1 MEKKYYSARKLKPA
15 NRGGWIMEFR
25 HPLLKDPRGKIGRK
39 VRRGLGTPN
48 EEEAEILIQH
58 MNRLL
63 SNESYWNPS
72 ARNLAKKIFPEGIV
86 SAFYDEVEYIVQ
98 DYKQKREEVIPLKT
112 LDDDYS
118 RILLLGPTAAG
129 KTTLLRQIMGTDP
142 INERFPATSTA
153 KTTVFDTEIILSE
166 GSYKS
171 VVTFYTESET
181 RELIKESLESSM
193 KKYFATHN
201 EKDALRIFLEDEE
214 QRFRLSYVLGKI
226 KDKKRFLKYESLPS
240 EEEIFLKDIRVTESE
255 QMKFETKVS
264 YYLDQIKMMTD
275 NIAVKCKK
283 EYSSNDKLLEDE
295 QLILEEIILSEII
308 DYDGEDLSLLT
319 DDIIEE
325 IKERFS
331 ILSPSETVTEK
342 FGWPIYWY
350 KETPERNEFLKSIR
364 FFSSNSSSM
373 FGKLLTPLVS
383 GMRVQ
388 GPFKPQFLSNIPK
401 LIIFD
406 GEGLGHTPDTTTN
419 LPSKII
425 SSLDF
430 VDAIILVDD
439 AQSPM
444 LASPY
449 TVIKSTSISGHYRK
463 LFLCFTHFDAV
474 KGDNLPTI
482 QDKIDHIYGSVDN
495 LLAKLE
501 SELGYEVKKFLVNHF
516 DDSSYY
522 LANLDEKLSDDP
534 RFSFSK
540 DQLVN
545 LINKLENIILPVPV
559 SDVFPKYDIT
569 NILVKV
575 QNGAKRFHNIWEG
588 YLYGSSSIPGI
599 KKAHFTQIKALSRR
613 LGYGWENVYSF
624 LRPISDFWTSFNE
637 HISNF
642 LSTPVSWRPSNPTDE
657 DKVRKVDEINRKVS
671 SQIQSYAIAKIK
683 SKMISEWQ
691 IAYDYSGRGS
701 SFQRADKIDSIYD
714 NVIPIPEEEMTDQ
727 VKTFVKDIL
736 LIIKSTIKECG
747 GDFTSIFNEND

>member
-1 MEKKYYSARKLKPA
+1 MEKKYYSARKIKPA
-15 NRGGWIMEFR
+15 NREGWIMEFR

-48 EEEAEILIQH
+48 EGEAEVLIQH
-58 MNRLL
+58 MNTLL

-72 ARNLAKKIFPEGIV
+72 ARKLAEATFPEGIV
-86 SAFYDEVEYIVQ
+86 CAFYDEVEYIVQ
-98 DYKQKREEVIPLKT
+98 DYKQKREEVLPLKT
-112 LDDDYS
+112 PEDDYS
-118 RILLLGPTAAG
+118 RVLLLGPTAAG
-129 KTTLLRQIMGTDP
+129 KTTLLRQLMGTDP

-166 GSYKS
+166 GIYKS

-181 RELIKESLESSM
+181 RELIKESIKSSM
-193 KKYFATHN
+193 KKFFATSN

-226 KDKKRFLKYESLPS
+226 KDKKRFSKYESLPS
-240 EEEIFLKDIRVTESE
+240 EEDTYLKDVRVTESE

-264 YYLDQIKMMTD
+264 YYLEQIKMMTD
-275 NIAVKCKK
+275 NIVIKCKK
-283 EYSSNDKLLEDE
+283 EYSSDNKLSEDE

-308 DYDGEDLSLLT
+308 DYDGEDLSSLT

-325 IKERFS
+325 IKDRFS

-350 KETPERNEFLKSIR
+350 KETSDRNEFLKSIR

-388 GPFKPQFLSNIPK
+388 GPFKPQYLSNIPK
-401 LIIFD
+401 LIILD

-425 SSLDF
+425 SILDF

-449 TVIKSTSISGHYRK
+449 TVIKSTAISGHYRK

-522 LANLDEKLSDDP
+522 LADLDEKFSDDP
-534 RFSFSK
+534 KYSFTK

-545 LINKLENIILPVPV
+545 LINKLENIILPVPLT
-559 SDVFPKYDIT
+559 DVFPKYDIT
-569 NILVKV
+569 DILVKV

-613 LGYGWENVYSF
+613 LGYGWENEYSF
-624 LRPISDFWTSFNE
+624 LRPISDFWTTFNE
-637 HISNF
+637 QISNF

-657 DKVRKVDEINRKVS
+657 DKVRKIDEIKKKVS
-671 SQIQSYAIAKIK
+671 SRIQSYAINNIK

-691 IAYDYSGRGS
+691 IAYNYSGRGS
-701 SFQRADKIDSIYD
+701 SVQRAGKIDSIYY
-714 NVIPIPEEEMTDQ
+714 NVIPIPEEEMTAQ
-727 VKTFVKDIL
+727 VKTFIRDIL
-736 LIIKSTIKECG
+736 SIIKSTIKECD
-747 GDFTSIFNEND
+747 GDFTSIFNET

>member
-1 MEKKYYSARKLKPA
+1 MEKKSYTARKLKPA
-15 NRGGWIMEFR
+15 NRESWVIEFR
-25 HPLLKDPRGKIGRK
+25 HPLLKDNNGKPGRK
-39 VRRGLGTPN
+39 IRRGLGTTD
-48 EEEAEILIQH
+48 ESIAEIYVKQ
-58 MNRLL
+58 MNTLL
-63 SNESYWNPS
+63 SDESFWQPS
-72 ARNLAKKIFPEGIV
+72 SHRKALDQFNEGIV
-86 SAFYDEVEYIVQ
+86 NAFYDEVEYIVQ
-98 DYKQKREEVIPLKT
+98 DYKQKREELLPLKSPQ
-112 LDDDYS
+112 DDYS
-118 RILLLGPTAAG
+118 RVLLLGPTAAG
-129 KTTLLRQIMGTDP
+129 KTTLLRQLIGTDP

-153 KTTVFDTEIILSE
+153 KTTVFDTEIILSK

-181 RELIKESLESSM
+181 RELIKESIKSSM
-193 KKYFATHN
+193 KKFFATDN

-226 KDKKRFLKYESLPS
+226 KDKKRFSKYESLPS
-240 EEEIFLKDIRVTESE
+240 EEDTYLMDIRVTESE
-255 QMKFETKVS
+255 QINFENKVS
-264 YYLDQIKMMTD
+264 FYLDQIKMMTD
-275 NIAVKCKK
+275 NIVVKCKK
-283 EYSSNDKLLEDE
+283 EYSSNDKLSEDE

-308 DYDGEDLSLLT
+308 DYDGEDLSSLT

-325 IKERFS
+325 IKDRFS

-350 KETPERNEFLKSIR
+350 KETSDRNEFLKSIR

-401 LIIFD
+401 LIILD

-449 TVIKSTSISGHYRK
+449 TVIKSTAISGHYRK

-474 KGDNLPTI
+474 KGDNLPSI

-501 SELGYEVKKFLVNHF
+501 SELGYEVKKFLVNHL

-522 LANLDEKLSDDP
+522 LANLDEKFSDDP
-534 RFSFSK
+534 KYSFTK

-559 SDVFPKYDIT
+559 SAAFPKYDIT

-613 LGYGWENVYSF
+613 LGYGWENEYSF
-624 LRPISDFWTSFNE
+624 LRPISDFWTTFNE
-637 HISNF
+637 QISNF

-657 DKVRKVDEINRKVS
+657 DKVRKIDEIKKKVS
-671 SQIQSYAIAKIK
+671 SRIQSYAINNIK

-701 SFQRADKIDSIYD
+701 SVQRAGKIDSIYY

-727 VKTFVKDIL
+727 VKTFIKDIL
-736 LIIKSTIKECG
+736 SIIKSTIKECD
-747 GDFTSIFNEND
+747 GDFTSIFNET